1 MNNQAPTNTPPPR
14 RKLTKKEAR
23 LFAKIYAASVV
34 ASAEDFHFEALLPGE
49 SEQLTDALLLL
60 SSQLYDGDTMSTP
73 GQIFAHVLALRTK

>member
-1 MNNQAPTNTPPPR
+1 MPLAPEKR
-14 RKLTKKEAR
+14 RKLTKAEAR

-34 ASAEDFHFEALLPGE
+34 ASAEDFHFQGLLPGE

-60 SSQLYDGDTMSTP
+60 SGQLYAGDNMSTP